1 MKLFSLICIPI
12 FFLFAYLQLNDPDPY
27 LWFPLYAI
35 VGILATVRFFR
46 RLPRWVGIVL
56 IPLYLVLSVFYMTE
70 APYFGMEVEEVR
82 ESLGLLISSVSL
94 WVLVLKR

>member
-27 LWFPLYAI
+27 VWFPLYAI
-35 VGILATVRFFR
+35 VGILAGVRFFQ
-46 RLPRWVGIVL
+46 RLPEWIGYLL
-56 IPLYLVLSVFYMTE
+56 IPAYILLSVYYGME

-82 ESLGLLISSVSL
+82 ECLGLLIASASL
-94 WVLVLKR
+94 WVLVFKK